1 MAILDSRIMELIM
14 RIKLMIFV
22 ILLCFFQLN
31 SLSARDYWG
40 LRNIASRM
48 DDSVYVGFDADYYA
62 YPVSWART
70 EINDDEF
77 TWNALDNSLNFA
89 QRFDGKVVL
98 VVSCNARWA
107 CGGGTRAPIDLDR
120 RTPLSR
126 DPPEHGYSD
135 YLYDFVYNL
144 VERISQRENPV
155 VKYLRFVN
163 EPEYNWEVG
172 QNWEQDVDDYVRCL
186 RTFYIAAHEAAD
198 ANEIQVQVSH
208 GGFYMVKQLARRYY
222 RIGEQNAEL
231 QDSLITLLQSRYE
244 RHATRIN
251 NWAEVER
258 LVVGRGGMPSTYWGD
273 VMAGQTDWL
282 DWFDVHYHWKPRF
295 IFDELGAFNQ
305 TVRDSGGE
313 VKPWLA
319 AEAAMQLAQGGLTE
333 YDARFHAGDMAR
345 KWITGLA
352 FGLEGIC
359 TPITGFP
366 PEHFFGLFNAEQ
378 EEYLSAGVY
387 RNLRHLFEV
396 GDEERNL
403 LDLSE
408 SPFWSYLGYKED
420 DLLGIAWYD
429 ALFDSDDDSVL
440 FDPAE
445 PVVGSWSM
453 QVFDIFGDTLSEISM
468 QIDSIYITQEPIIIR
483 YYNMDRVGD
492 DLVEAPVDFTFH
504 SVYPNPFNS
513 VFNINYNLARR
524 SPVSVGLYSLNGTEV
539 WHEGGTI
546 ETAGNHTLTVD
557 CNDLT
562 SGVYL
567 VRVDAGVSSATRKI
581 VLLR

>member
-1 MAILDSRIMELIM
+1 MRNKLLIF
-14 RIKLMIFV
+14 IVF
-22 ILLCFFQLN
+22 LCFFQLN
-31 SLSARDYWG
+31 SPSARAYWG

-98 VVSCNARWA
+98 VVSCNSSWA
-107 CGGGTRAPIDLDR
+107 CGRGTRAPNDLDR
-120 RTPLSR
+120 RTPLAS
-126 DPPEHGYSD
+126 DPPEHGYSE
-135 YLYDFVYNL
+135 YLYDFAYNL
-144 VERISQRENPV
+144 VDRIGQRENPV

-172 QNWEQDVDDYVRCL
+172 ENWEQDVDDYVRCL
-186 RTFYIAAHEAAD
+186 RTFYIAAHAAAD
-198 ANEIQVQVSH
+198 ANEIEVHISH

-222 RIGEQNAEL
+222 RLGERNAGL

-251 NWAEVER
+251 TWEDVQR
-258 LVVGRGGMPSTYWGD
+258 LVVGRGGMPPNYWSD
-273 VMAGQTDWL
+273 AMAGQTAWL
-282 DWFDVHYHWKPRF
+282 DWFDIHYHWKPRF

-313 VKPWLA
+313 VKPWFA
-319 AEAAMQLAQGGLTE
+319 AEAAMQLGQGGLTE
-333 YDARFHAGDMAR
+333 YNARFHAGDMAR
-345 KWITGLA
+345 KWILGLK
-352 FGLEGIC
+352 FELRGIC
-359 TPITGFP
+359 TPMTGFP
-366 PEHFFGLFNAEQ
+366 PEHFFGLFDDQ
-378 EEYLSAGVY
+378 QQEYLSAGVY
-387 RNLRHLFEV
+387 RYLRTLFV
-396 GDEERNL
+396 GGETIFVPEPPFIKYFTI
-403 LDLSE
+403 LDRQAI
-408 SPFWSYLGYKED
+408 GVV
-420 DLLGIAWYD
+420 WYD
-429 ALFDSDDDSVL
+429 ALFDSDVDTMLYDPPDDPTGL
-440 FDPAE
+440 
-445 PVVGSWSM
+445 WWI
-453 QVFDIFGDTLSEISM
+453 QIFDIFGDTLSGRVPA
-468 QIDSIYITQEPIIIR
+468 IDSIYISQEPIIIR

-581 VLLR
+581 